1 MTLLDLLHLMRKHL
15 GVVIALP
22 VACAATMA
30 AVSFLLLSNTYTA
43 DTTLYVQAKGATQGT
58 SSNLYSDLN
67 AGQMIANDVASL
79 ADSESVLDAASAQ
92 LGITDLKA
100 FKISVSS
107 ESTTRVIKL
116 SVTGKDPR
124 ECSQVA
130 NAVGAAISKVA
141 QESMGV
147 QGVNVIDE
155 AKTPTEPS
163 GPNRKLYTAVA
174 FLGGLFVAVAG
185 IVLVDM
191 VNTKIRGVDDAEETL
206 GVPVIGRIPLTK
218 TGR

>member
-1 MTLLDLLHLMRKHL
+1 
-15 GVVIALP
+15 
-22 VACAATMA
+22 
-30 AVSFLLLSNTYTA
+30 
-43 DTTLYVQAKGATQGT
+43 
-58 SSNLYSDLN
+58 
-67 AGQMIANDVASL
+67 
-79 ADSESVLDAASAQ
+79 
-92 LGITDLKA
+92 
-100 FKISVSS
+100 
-107 ESTTRVIKL
+107 
-116 SVTGKDPR
+116 
-124 ECSQVA
+124 
-130 NAVGAAISKVA
+130 
-141 QESMGV
+141 MGV